1 MKHPFINRQAHF
13 YPLLPCLCRYRNRI
27 TQKHLNRSNLYEHW
41 RKSPEIPK
49 QRRNIRVHPVMFP
62 RIIILVNQTL
72 LRISKQWIFLIIGL
86 IRLPAGRQI
95 RPRRHGYDSSRYR
108 HIMIPQI
115 HTECHRQTAA
125 RRIADYDDSIGF
137 IAFIAQPFICGNRI
151 F

>member
-86 IRLPAGRQI
+86 LRLPAGRQI

-115 HTECHRQTAA
+115 HTECHRQSTAC
-125 RRIADYDDSIGF
+125 RISGKDNLFSIISLGK
-137 IAFIAQPFICGNRI
+137 QPAV
-151 F
+151 